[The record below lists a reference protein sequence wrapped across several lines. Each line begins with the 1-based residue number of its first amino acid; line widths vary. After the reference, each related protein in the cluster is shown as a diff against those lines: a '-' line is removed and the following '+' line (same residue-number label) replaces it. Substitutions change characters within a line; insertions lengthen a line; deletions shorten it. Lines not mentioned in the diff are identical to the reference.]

1 MLVPVQDKLSLM
13 LWWVIACGVTAYLA
27 LGIFNTLVVIL
38 Q

>member
-1 MLVPVQDKLSLM
+1 MLVPVQDKLTLL

-27 LGIFNTLVVIL
+27 LGILSTLVVIL